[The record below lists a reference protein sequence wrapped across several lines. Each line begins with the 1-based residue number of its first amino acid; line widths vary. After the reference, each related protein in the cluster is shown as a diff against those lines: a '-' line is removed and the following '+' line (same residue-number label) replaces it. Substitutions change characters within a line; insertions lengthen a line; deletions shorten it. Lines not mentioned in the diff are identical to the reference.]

1 MTVDTQIMDVMTDPI
16 FGDYGRLRSP
26 VQGDYHSGET
36 LGGLSWSYYSH
47 IAPEKTLKMVNSLK
61 DRAGA
66 GETIFYDN
74 LHRCRKSHQL
84 GQGGHR
90 PVFFQDENFIIGG
103 EAAPVVKQIYSLC
116 LAGNGPAKIARILA
130 EQQIPMPETLEYHRT
145 GSTRRCHPGYECK
158 WATNTILSYA

>member
-90 PVFFQDENFIIGG
+90 PVFFFKTKI
-103 EAAPVVKQIYSLC
+103 SL
-116 LAGNGPAKIARILA
+116 LA
-130 EQQIPMPETLEYHRT
+130 EKPPL
-145 GSTRRCHPGYECK
+145 
-158 WATNTILSYA
+158 